1 MVPNQGN
8 QPVSNWEI
16 LQLAAIGVA
25 TRKPWSKPLVWTMGV
40 LIVAEWLVYTLMAY
54 RRGVFQP
61 GSWVEFCI
69 ALAPGVSMA
78 SVSGYCCY
86 VVDAYV
92 VRHQPSLCDFPR

>member
-1 MVPNQGN
+1 
-8 QPVSNWEI
+8 
-16 LQLAAIGVA
+16 
-25 TRKPWSKPLVWTMGV
+25 MGV

-69 ALAPGVSMA
+69 ALSPGVAMA
-78 SVSGYCCY
+78 SVAGYCCY

-92 VRHQPSLCDFPR
+92 VRRQPSLH